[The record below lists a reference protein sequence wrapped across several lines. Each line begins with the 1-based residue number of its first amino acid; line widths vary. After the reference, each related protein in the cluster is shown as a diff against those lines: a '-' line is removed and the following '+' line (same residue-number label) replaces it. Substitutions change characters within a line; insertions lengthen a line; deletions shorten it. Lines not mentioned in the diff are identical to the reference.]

1 MREEGDSSN
10 TGSPV
15 GGAHAPTGNPR
26 GPAWAGG
33 VAERL
38 VVPEKLGNAGGGEG
52 ASVRE
57 QRKKEARTWRLVET
71 PNSSRSVRTLQT
83 ALHAKAFRGRRH
95 DLVREPGA
103 GKPHARF
110 DERGE
115 ETWLRWGLRHRLR
128 AKAAGNSY
136 SPHLRPGAPL
146 LDSTCAVERR
156 CVPAGANPAR
166 QLSLQPEAVGAVQ
179 GGNELH

>member
-38 VVPEKLGNAGGGEG
+38 VVPEKLGNAGGGKEPQFESS
-52 ASVRE
+52 AR
-57 QRKKEARTWRLVET
+57 RKQGHGDWWKRLIAPE
-71 PNSSRSVRTLQT
+71 SVRTLQT

-115 ETWLRWGLRHRLR
+115 ETWLW
-128 AKAAGNSY
+128 
-136 SPHLRPGAPL
+136 
-146 LDSTCAVERR
+146 
-156 CVPAGANPAR
+156 
-166 QLSLQPEAVGAVQ
+166 
-179 GGNELH
+179 